1 MLSQKGHNNGKMFGL
16 SLHLQESSN
25 DTKVTDSKFFCLH
38 IHVVEESYVIHVL
51 EDKLGYVSDSRGS
64 SWG

>member
-1 MLSQKGHNNGKMFGL
+1 MFGL